1 MADNLIF
8 LAHRREE
15 SKTEVTE
22 HMACKHC
29 RNKTW
34 IVTWTGE
41 SELARMQCAVCGI
54 YAGHIGWVDDKE

>member
-1 MADNLIF
+1 
-8 LAHRREE
+8 
-15 SKTEVTE
+15 
-22 HMACKHC
+22 MACTNC

-41 SELARMQCAVCGI
+41 CELARMQCAVCGI